1 MQVFAVGGADAEAGL
16 DRLVAALDGR
26 VGVVR
31 TAAARRAG
39 DGGTAAIARG
49 DTRYD
54 LQDGW
59 RAEGATLSVR
69 GALERLAPDHE
80 YAAVVGDPD
89 LDAPRVVV
97 GEDSLDHH
105 ADDAGGPDV
114 HTDDAGGPDVH
125 TDDAGGPDVRADDA
139 GSLDV
144 RADDAGSLDVDAV
157 DVGALEVHADD
168 AAGLDVRAAVAA
180 IDDAEPFET
189 LDSLVAAVK
198 RSASADRAGAI
209 ATFTGRVRERDGPDD
224 DRTRYLEFEKFDDVA
239 DRTMR
244 TIETDLE
251 AREGVIDVRLHHR
264 TGRVDAGEDIVFVVV
279 LAGHRRE
286 AFRTVEDGIDRLKD
300 EVPLFKK
307 EVTAAETYWVHERE

>member
-1 MQVFAVGGADAEAGL
+1 MQVFAVGGANAEAGL
-16 DRLVAALDGR
+16 DRLLAALDGR
-26 VGVVR
+26 VGVVL

-39 DGGTAAIARG
+39 DGGTAALARG

-54 LQDGW
+54 LEDGW

-69 GALERLAPDHE
+69 GALERLAPDHD
-80 YAAVVGDPD
+80 YAAVVGDAD

-97 GEDSLDHH
+97 GEDFRGHHADDVGGPDIRADDASSLDVH
-105 ADDAGGPDV
+105 ADDAGGLDV
-114 HTDDAGGPDVH
+114 HVDDAD
-125 TDDAGGPDVRADDA
+125 
-139 GSLDV
+139 SLDV
-144 RADDAGSLDVDAV
+144 Q
-157 DVGALEVHADD
+157 
-168 AAGLDVRAAVAA
+168 AAVAA

-189 LDSLVAAVK
+189 LESLVAAVK

-286 AFRTVEDGIDRLKD
+286 AFQTVEDGIDRLKD